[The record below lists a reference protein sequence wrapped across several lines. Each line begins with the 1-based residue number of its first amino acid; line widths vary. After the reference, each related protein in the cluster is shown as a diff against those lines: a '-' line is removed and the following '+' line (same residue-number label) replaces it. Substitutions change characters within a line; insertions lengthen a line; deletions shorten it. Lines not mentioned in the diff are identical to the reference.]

1 MLTDSQNLL
10 KLPKDANVFQIEN
23 PRITINDPVPYKFRD
38 VCKFLPLL
46 IRVFKGEWTGLLVCL
61 VKKVRKPY
69 HNPKSIIL
77 NSIIDGDSLA
87 SRFKSRC
94 NCCRFICNCPS
105 SS

>member
-46 IRVFKGEWTGLLVCL
+46 IGVFKGE
-61 VKKVRKPY
+61 
-69 HNPKSIIL
+69 
-77 NSIIDGDSLA
+77 
-87 SRFKSRC
+87 
-94 NCCRFICNCPS
+94 
-105 SS
+105 